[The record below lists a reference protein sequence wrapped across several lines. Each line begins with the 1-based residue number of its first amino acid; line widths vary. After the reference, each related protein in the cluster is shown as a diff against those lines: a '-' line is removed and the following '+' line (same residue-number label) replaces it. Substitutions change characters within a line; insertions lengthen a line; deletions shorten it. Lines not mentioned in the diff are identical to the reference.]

1 MTIFVSNLSFKVTD
15 DQLND
20 LFTKF
25 GGVNSARVMTDKMSG
40 RSRGFGFVEMPDDA
54 AAQKA
59 IDGLNGIDHDGRPL
73 SVNIARPKKEY

>member
-20 LFTKF
+20 LFSKF
-25 GGVNSARVMTDKMSG
+25 GGVNSARVMTDKMTG

-59 IDGLNGIDHDGRPL
+59 IDGLNGTDHDGRPL

>member
-1 MTIFVSNLSFKVTD
+1 MTIFVSNLSFKVND
-15 DQLND
+15 YQLND

-59 IDGLNGIDHDGRPL
+59 IDGLNGTDYDGRPL